1 MNMEVLMG
9 ASSENI
15 GTSPINGHVQRE
27 KHGKLFETNAQL
39 SHIVRGIMI
48 CNVQYLSNI
57 IMMILLIY
65 YGNAYIMLYILST
78 YDVDNYW

>member
-27 KHGKLFETNAQL
+27 KHGKLFETNVQL
-39 SHIVRGIMI
+39 SHIVRGMI
-48 CNVQYLSNI
+48 
-57 IMMILLIY
+57 
-65 YGNAYIMLYILST
+65 
-78 YDVDNYW
+78 